1 MNHIRRV
8 LTALITFAGAPAV
21 FAVTAPAAFAIRMP
35 PPGGTGPTQS
45 RVHTALVGGISG
57 WQITLIAA
65 AAAAALAAALLAVPL
80 DHAWVARKVQAPA
93 T

>member
-45 RVHTALVGGISG
+45 QVHTIIVVGMPG
-57 WQITLIAA
+57 WQIALI
-65 AAAAALAAALLAVPL
+65 AAAAALAAALLAVLL
-80 DHAWVARKVQAPA
+80 DRAWVARKVHAP
-93 T
+93 TT